1 MSFKRIEQKMKEFL
15 INIDEDSNNNSNI
28 EIEDLEQKLGKQ
40 LHSDY
45 KKFLVKYGGCSLES
59 RKTNDDVE
67 FDVCYRPI
75 EKDPWMGVND
85 ETQLLESFYGFQT
98 NIDNI
103 MDIVDTYSD
112 RFPETIIAIA
122 GSPGGNEI
130 CLDLDNGKVFFWDHE
145 LRNPEKDFYLIANSF
160 EDFILSLEDEL
171 VEPCGDDG
179 IVSIWLDD
187 ELLKD

>member
-1 MSFKRIEQKMKEFL
+1 MSFKRIEQKIKEFL
-15 INIDEDSNNNSNI
+15 INIDEDSNNNSN
-28 EIEDLEQKLGKQ
+28 IEDLEQKLGKQ

-130 CLDLDNGKVFFWDHE
+130 CLNLDNGKVFFGDHE
-145 LRNPEKDFYLIANSF
+145 LRNPEKDFYLIVNSF

-187 ELLKD
+187 DLLKD